1 MSTSE
6 VLFERS
12 GPIATVTLNRP
23 QQRNAMTWV
32 MYQRL
37 VEICD
42 AVDDDPS
49 IRVVIIQGAGEKAF
63 VAGTDISQ
71 FPSFGE
77 NPQAGVA
84 YETRIDEVIGRLERV
99 TKPVIASVRG
109 FCVGGGLVIAGAAD
123 IRIAAVDAQFSVPCV
138 KLGNCLSMNNYTRL
152 ISLVGAARTRELVYT
167 GRLVPATE
175 AHAIGLVHEV
185 VAVERLAERS
195 WELAEQIA
203 ASAPL
208 TVQVTKEAIRRIQS
222 GILSTDN
229 GHDLIQACYSSR
241 DFQEGV
247 SAFLEKRRPVWTGK

>member
-12 GPIATVTLNRP
+12 GAIATVTLNRP
-23 QQRNAMTWV
+23 QQRNAMTWG

-42 AVDDDPS
+42 AVDGDPS
-49 IRVVIIQGAGEKAF
+49 VRVVIIQGAGEKAF
-63 VAGTDISQ
+63 VAGTDIGQ
-71 FPSFGE
+71 FPSFRE
-77 NPQAGVA
+77 NPQAGIE

-109 FCVGGGLVIAGAAD
+109 FCVGGGLVIAGASD
-123 IRIAAVDAQFSVPCV
+123 IRIAAADAQFSVPCV
-138 KLGNCLSMNNYTRL
+138 KLGNCLSMNNYARL
-152 ISLVGAARTRELVYT
+152 ISLVGAACTRELVYT
-167 GRLVPATE
+167 GRLVSAAE

-185 VAVERLAERS
+185 VAVEQLAERTR
-195 WELAEQIA
+195 ELADQIA

-208 TVQVTKEAIRRIQS
+208 TVQVTKEAIARIQN
-222 GILSTDN
+222 GIQSTDT
-229 GHDLIQACYSSR
+229 GHDLIQACYNSQ

>member
-1 MSTSE
+1 MTTPE
-6 VLFERS
+6 VLFEQS

-23 QQRNAMTWV
+23 QQRNALTWG

-49 IRVVIIQGAGEKAF
+49 IRVVILQGAGEKAF

-71 FPSFGE
+71 FPSFQA
-77 NPQAGVA
+77 NPQAGVE
-84 YETRIDEVIGRLERV
+84 YEARIDAVIGRLERV

-109 FCVGGGLVIAGAAD
+109 FCVGGGLVIAGACD

-138 KLGNCLSMNNYTRL
+138 KLGNCLSLNNYTRL

-167 GRLVPATE
+167 GRLVPAAE
-175 AHAIGLVHEV
+175 AHTIGLVHEV
-185 VAVERLAERS
+185 VPVEQLVERTQG
-195 WELAEQIA
+195 LAEQIA

-208 TVQVTKEAIRRIQS
+208 TVQVTKEAIRRIQ
-222 GILSTDN
+222 GCVQSTDT
-229 GHDLIQACYSSR
+229 GHDLIQTCYNSR